1 MGALDSPLY
10 FVVKLIAYCVWCYV
24 GLRLFQSEARLL
36 PAKAIGFGI
45 LRLFMGFFFGILI
58 YFLSSALI
66 THIGAGL
73 PENAIT
79 YLAVYVPVRWI
90 EWSIMSALFR
100 SQSGSSFIF
109 GGDRPDRYWRFGG
122 IVISCLA
129 AAVTLVLACALPAA
143 LSPTR
148 PRVGEKARD
157 FQS

>member
-10 FVVKLIAYCVWCYV
+10 FVVKLIAYCVWCYI
-24 GLRLFQSEARLL
+24 GLRLLRPAAGLL

-90 EWSIMSALFR
+90 EWSIMSALLHR
-100 SQSGSSFIF
+100 VQSGSSFIF
-109 GGDRPDRYWRFGG
+109 GEDPRDRYWRFGG

-129 AAVTLVLACALPAA
+129 DIPLIV
-143 LSPTR
+143 SMGGMIPTGR
-148 PRVGEKARD
+148 
-157 FQS
+157 FMC

>member
-24 GLRLFQSEARLL
+24 GLRLFQSEAKLL
-36 PAKAIGFGI
+36 PAKAVGFGI

-58 YFLSSALI
+58 YLLSSMLI

-90 EWSIMSALFR
+90 EWSIMAAILYRGTTRPYPWFLGEKSR
-100 SQSGSSFIF
+100 
-109 GGDRPDRYWRFGG
+109 DRCWRVGG
-122 IVISCLA
+122 IGISCLA
-129 AAVTLVLACALPAA
+129 DIPLVISLGGII
-143 LSPTR
+143 PTGR
-148 PRVGEKARD
+148 
-157 FQS
+157 FMC